1 MFLELSK
8 VHSVSEVSQPLMCP
22 CLTSSG
28 SCAEQ
33 GMGGCRTPE
42 VRVACLGLYPHA
54 PLQDEQAPGSS
65 HLTQDLPWFCV
76 ELGSI
81 GLYLFMFS
89 LFWCLVMIKNDFI
102 KHIWE
107 CFKEL
112 LWFYLHSQC
121 SRSSVMICLVFLV
134 SCPLCIAKKCSF
146 SRKKVAALK
155 ASFSSAI
162 IQWILGI

>member
-54 PLQDEQAPGSS
+54 PLQDEQGPGSS

-76 ELGSI
+76 ELGPI

-89 LFWCLVMIKNDFI
+89 LF
-102 KHIWE
+102 
-107 CFKEL
+107 
-112 LWFYLHSQC
+112 
-121 SRSSVMICLVFLV
+121 
-134 SCPLCIAKKCSF
+134 
-146 SRKKVAALK
+146 
-155 ASFSSAI
+155 
-162 IQWILGI
+162 